1 MHALRLRRAAS
12 GSSGQPQEVGRAFL
26 ESWRDDTSVHFR
38 KEEEVLLA
46 VVAIHAAE
54 LLEDEPIT
62 RMLVQHSCIR
72 GLAMKLGEEI
82 GRRNLQPETLRRI
95 GELLEAHIRLE
106 EREVFPLI
114 EEALSESALKQVSEQ
129 LTAFEAGELIA
140 KPLTHKD
147 ESGEERQ

>member
-1 MHALRLRRAAS
+1 M
-12 GSSGQPQEVGRAFL
+12 
-26 ESWRDDTSVHFR
+26 
-38 KEEEVLLA
+38 
-46 VVAIHAAE
+46 IE

-62 RMLVQHSCIR
+62 RMLVQHSRIR

-82 GRRNLQPETLRRI
+82 GRRNLQLETLRRI
-95 GELLEAHIRLE
+95 GELLETHIRLE

-129 LTAFEAGELIA
+129 LTAFEVGELIA

-147 ESGEERQ
+147 ESGEELQ